1 MNMQKILIKCKFP
14 SLNEWID
21 ENRKSKFLGNKMKQ
35 EFTDISMW
43 EAKKQLK
50 IITHKPVNIKF
61 TWIEE
66 NMKRDP
72 DNICFAR
79 KFILDGI
86 VRAGIL
92 ENDTH
97 KYINRFEDDFELA
110 DFYGVELTII

>member
-1 MNMQKILIKCKFP
+1 MQKMLIKCKFP
-14 SLNEWID
+14 SLND
-21 ENRKSKFLGNKMKQ
+21 YTLANRTSKIKGNEMKQ
-35 EFTDISMW
+35 EFTNIVAW

-50 IITHKPVNIKF
+50 IITHKPVDIKF
-61 TWIEE
+61 TWIEK

-86 VRAGIL
+86 VRARIL

-97 KYINRFEDDFELA
+97 KYINSFTDDFELA